1 MEAVI
6 SVYMEDLYG
15 WDVYCWDIYG
25 ALAAVKQLMRWLE

>member
-15 WDVYCWDIYG
+15 WDVYCWDTYG